1 MKKVLSVFLA
11 ILMVF
16 SVMAISASAE
26 GETTPTTN
34 SPYFGGAHN
43 ANPATQCVFKFRL
56 NTGKCKASQL
66 VYDETLGDSV
76 LTDPDDVPDVFI
88 RVPQNAAEFTVGSS
102 VTLPGV
108 TAPKGYSFVGWKRV
122 PHMTND
128 PDVGPYT
135 SVPGAYTV
143 KAIDKGAVVEFSAI
157 YEEAQVEQDTFAKVF
172 SILTQI
178 FGTLIGLIAYQ
189 GNVEKGQ
196 DFMKKILGSISG

>member
-26 GETTPTTN
+26 GETTQEQT
-34 SPYFGGAHN
+34 SPFFGGAHN
-43 ANPATQCVFKFRL
+43 ADPNRQCVFKFRL
-56 NTGKCKASQL
+56 NTGKCKSSQL
-66 VYDETLGDSV
+66 VYDEVNGISV
-76 LTDPDDVPDVFI
+76 LTDGEDVPDVFI
-88 RVPQNAAEFTVGSS
+88 RVPQNADEFTVGSS

-122 PHMTND
+122 PHMSND
-128 PDVGPYT
+128 SDVGPYT
-135 SVPGAYTV
+135 SMPGAYTV
-143 KAIDKGAVVEFSAI
+143 KAIDKGAVVEFSAL
-157 YEEAQVEQDTFAKVF
+157 YEEAEVEQDTFAKVF

-196 DFMKKILGSISG
+196 DFMKKIFSSISG